1 MNQNT
6 LKNDNTKYLND
17 DGIDIV
23 LVFNRIWNQKKLVVS
38 LFIISCILSVIFAL
52 SLPNIYKSRV
62 ILAPVTNL
70 SESSLMQNSA
80 LSSLASIT
88 GRKITN
94 QANSTNEAVQIL
106 RSYSFFS
113 EILNE
118 YEMKVPLLASTEWDL
133 AKQELVIDP
142 RVYDVDNEKWIVAA
156 PTDQEAYEFWVEIFS
171 VSQDIDTGFLAMEI
185 KHFSPK
191 LTKEW
196 LDKIVYSINEKA
208 RAKAIFEAEN
218 SIEYLKPQFQSADL
232 SEVRVILASLIQEQ
246 IQQIMLAKSKPEY
259 LFKVIDPPYSPESKS
274 EPKRS
279 VICIIGAFIGMFL
292 SMLIGFMRET
302 YLSYKNISNA

>member
-1 MNQNT
+1 
-6 LKNDNTKYLND
+6 
-17 DGIDIV
+17 
-23 LVFNRIWNQKKLVVS
+23 
-38 LFIISCILSVIFAL
+38 
-52 SLPNIYKSRV
+52 
-62 ILAPVTNL
+62 
-70 SESSLMQNSA
+70 
-80 LSSLASIT
+80 
-88 GRKITN
+88 
-94 QANSTNEAVQIL
+94 
-106 RSYSFFS
+106 
-113 EILNE
+113 
-118 YEMKVPLLASTEWDL
+118 
-133 AKQELVIDP
+133 
-142 RVYDVDNEKWIVAA
+142 
-156 PTDQEAYEFWVEIFS
+156 
-171 VSQDIDTGFLAMEI
+171 MEI

-259 LFKVIDPPYSPESKS
+259 LFKVIDPPYSSESKS

-292 SMLIGFMRET
+292 SMLIGFMRRN
-302 YLSYKNISNA
+302 LFVI

>member
-1 MNQNT
+1 MNENFKNNIDPNL
-6 LKNDNTKYLND
+6 LKD
-17 DGIDIV
+17 DGIDIFAV
-23 LVFNRIWNQKKLVVS
+23 IKKMWKQRILIIS
-38 LFIISCILSVIFAL
+38 LFLLSCILSVWYAL

-62 ILAPVTNL
+62 ILAPVATL
-70 SESSLMQNSA
+70 SDSALMQNSA
-80 LSSLASIT
+80 FSSLASIT

-106 RSYSFFS
+106 RSFSFFG

-118 YEMKVPLLASTEWDL
+118 HNMKMPLMASIGWNLSENKL
-133 AKQELVIDP
+133 IIDP
-142 RVYDVDNEKWIVAA
+142 EIYNEKDMQWVSAI
-156 PTDQEAYEFWVEIFS
+156 PTDQEAYEYWVELFS

-196 LDKIVYSINEKA
+196 LDIIVYSINEKA

-246 IQQIMLAKSKPEY
+246 IQKIRDM
-259 LFKVIDPPYSPESKS
+259 DM
-274 EPKRS
+274 KRS
-279 VICIIGAFIGMFL
+279 
-292 SMLIGFMRET
+292 S
-302 YLSYKNISNA
+302 